1 MSYGKELV
9 STMGGGGFAKIKIK
23 SRNLVAFLENCFA
36 ISKIRFSGK
45 NEVFISHRNPY
56 IFVVVSCHHDA

>member
-1 MSYGKELV
+1 MASALC
-9 STMGGGGFAKIKIK
+9 SGFAKIKTKIK
-23 SRNLVAFLENCFA
+23 SQNLVAFLENCFA

-45 NEVFISHRNPY
+45 NKVFISHRNPY

>member
-1 MSYGKELV
+1 MK
-9 STMGGGGFAKIKIK
+9 TKIK
-23 SRNLVAFLENCFA
+23 SRNLVAVLENCFA

-45 NEVFISHRNPY
+45 NKVFISHRNPY